1 MYQPNTTMNL
11 ILKTKT
17 ILKGHFWTTEW
28 KKMNMNQ
35 ILNDIKEL
43 SLILLGMIMVLQLH
57 FSKSL
62 IC

>member
-1 MYQPNTTMNL
+1 MNL
-11 ILKTKT
+11 ILKIKT